1 MASKGAQVTQAQPPG
16 QVQPL
21 SAGPQPDAFGI
32 RLQHA
37 MDGLAVRGR
46 LHVAAWEPDA
56 TDRPVLISADEA
68 VTSASTIKVPILA
81 AALDEVDAGRLDLAQ
96 PAAIPAERAGG
107 SGVLQALPSLHTL
120 TLADLLTLMIIVSDN
135 TATNVVIDLIGMER
149 VNQFCAGV
157 GLKGTVL
164 RRRMMDADA
173 IRRGVQN
180 TTTARDQA
188 TLLDAIAWRNLLPA
202 PLRAFALQA
211 LERQQLNDGLPSLL
225 PDEVIVAHKTGELPG
240 VRHDVGIITGTNG
253 RRAVVAVLVSGIDA
267 EPLDLHHGRSV
278 STRPNTPSPSAP
290 LAAIGLAA
298 WGALSDAVA
307 EPGPL
312 CHAPGPDEP
321 AGKPGERT
329 PGRGADQ
336 RRGPGCPPSS

>member
-1 MASKGAQVTQAQPPG
+1 MTGRAGSQPESF
-16 QVQPL
+16 L
-21 SAGPQPDAFGI
+21 AGPEPHAFGT

-56 TDRPVLISADEA
+56 ADRPLLISADEV
-68 VTSASTIKVPILA
+68 VTAASTIKVPILA

-96 PAAIPAERAGG
+96 PAAIPPQRTGG
-107 SGVLQALPSLHTL
+107 SGVLQALPYLHTL

-149 VNQFCAGV
+149 VNQFCAGA

-164 RRRMMDADA
+164 RRKMMDADA
-173 IRRGVQN
+173 VRLGLEN
-180 TTTARDQA
+180 TTTAHDQA

-211 LERQQLNDGLPSLL
+211 LERQQFNDGLPSLL

-240 VRHDVGIITGTNG
+240 VRHDVGVITGTNG
-253 RRAVVAVLVSGIDA
+253 RQAVVAVLVSGIDA
-267 EPLDLHHGRSV
+267 EPLDPHHGRSAPSA
-278 STRPNTPSPSAP
+278 STRPNASSPSAA
-290 LAAIGLAA
+290 LAAVGFAA
-298 WGALSDAVA
+298 WRALGDAAAV
-307 EPGPL
+307 PGPL
-312 CHAPGPDEP
+312 CLQG
-321 AGKPGERT
+321 
-329 PGRGADQ
+329 
-336 RRGPGCPPSS
+336 